1 MLVNMIRLGMA
12 LFFLTMA
19 IAIGTRH
26 YYVPEEILRNYNDSR
41 LDLGVPFALLM
52 FGWNIAR
59 WYAVFSKQRREA
71 RFKELATPPVQKT
84 PKEAPREYNPE
95 LDFTK
100 RD

>member
-12 LFFLTMA
+12 FFFLMMA

-26 YYVPEEILRNYNDSR
+26 HYLSEEILKRYSDSN
-41 LDLGVPFALLM
+41 LDLGVAFALLM

-59 WYAVFSKQRREA
+59 WYAAFSKQRREA
-71 RFKELATPPVQKT
+71 KLRESASPEL
-84 PKEAPREYNPE
+84 PKAPSRTPREYNPD

-100 RD
+100 PD